1 MGGSARIIALNAIAG
16 MYRAMAMLVTLLG
29 LAVVLAHTQKDTT
42 PEVLLS
48 QLPDGYS
55 YQDTVDV
62 TDPDYDAANLRGQDG
77 LSAKLKAAHAN
88 EAKERRKADGLEGE
102 MVLSSVG
109 IQGGASAPEDPTSD
123 NFDDLELVQVQD
135 WTPSGQPGLAE
146 DLRKKHKEEHQRK
159 LKDDGLH
166 GESVLSSAGMAHDS
180 FEEDEDPAHIDLELV
195 QDWHPQGQ
203 NLGGSNKAKARKQ
216 EKRELEGKADYMPPI
231 KKDQA
236 AEDKE
241 DLFGMVDIDVKL
253 KADHPDD
260 ELAKIGII
268 DTKKI
273 HFRDGKKSTEKGWL
287 SEDDI
292 QLVQTQH

>member
-1 MGGSARIIALNAIAG
+1 MGAANCNNAIAG
-16 MYRAMAMLVTLLG
+16 MYRAMAMLVTVLSLV
-29 LAVVLAHTQKDTT
+29 VVLAHAQKDAT

-48 QLPDGYS
+48 QLPDGFS
-55 YQDTVDV
+55 YQDTDDV
-62 TDPDYDAANLRGQDG
+62 TSPDYDAANLRGQDG
-77 LSAKLKAAHAN
+77 LSAKLKAAHAD
-88 EAKERRKADGLEGE
+88 EAKERRKADGLQGE

-109 IQGGASAPEDPTSD
+109 IKGGARAPDDPTSD
-123 NFDDLELVQVQD
+123 NFDDLELVQVQDSED

-146 DLRKKHKEEHQRK
+146 DLRKKHLEEHQRK

-166 GESVLSSAGMAHDS
+166 GESVLSSAGMARDTYH
-180 FEEDEDPAHIDLELV
+180 EDDPTVIDLELV
-195 QDWHPQGQ
+195 QDWHPKGQ
-203 NLGGSNKAKARKQ
+203 NLGGSEKAKARKE
-216 EKRELEGKADYMPPI
+216 EKRELEGKADFMPPV

-236 AEDKE
+236 DDKE

-260 ELAKIGII
+260 ELQKLGII

-273 HFRDGKKSTEKGWL
+273 HFRDGKKKEEKGWL

>member
-1 MGGSARIIALNAIAG
+1 MGAANCNNAIAG
-16 MYRAMAMLVTLLG
+16 MYRAMATLVTVLSLV
-29 LAVVLAHTQKDTT
+29 VVLAHAQKDAT

-48 QLPDGYS
+48 QLPDGFS

-62 TDPDYDAANLRGQDG
+62 TSPDYDAANLRGQDG
-77 LSAKLKAAHAN
+77 LSAKLKAAHAD

-109 IQGGASAPEDPTSD
+109 IKGGARAPDDPTSD

-146 DLRKKHKEEHQRK
+146 DLRKKHMEEHQRK

-180 FEEDEDPAHIDLELV
+180 YQEDEDPAQIDLELV

-203 NLGGSNKAKARKQ
+203 NLGGSEKAKARKE

-273 HFRDGKKSTEKGWL
+273 HSRDGKKNTEKGWL